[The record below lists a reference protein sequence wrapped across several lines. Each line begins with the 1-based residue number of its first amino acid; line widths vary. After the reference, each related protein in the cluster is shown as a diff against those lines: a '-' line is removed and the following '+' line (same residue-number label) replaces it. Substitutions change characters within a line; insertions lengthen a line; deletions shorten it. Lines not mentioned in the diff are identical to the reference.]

1 MNLLQNVN
9 RMEKLHSLI
18 LQKKTGTPK
27 ELAERLGISR
37 ASLYILIDEFNSLNL
52 PVVYSRKYETFY
64 YERDVK
70 LTISFK
76 VEEIG
81 YGDELRNING
91 GCFNSFLPSD
101 LLDGTNLSLY
111 PYFANTKSHTA
122 GFKLW

>member
-9 RMEKLHSLI
+9 RMEKLHALI

-52 PVVYSRKYETFY
+52 PVSYSRKYETFY

-81 YGDELRNING
+81 NDNELRNING
-91 GCFNSFLPSD
+91 GCSTHFLPSD